1 MLRTLFGLASLLLL
15 FALVPHAATAQG
27 ASGDNHRCDQSSAAK
42 QKRSAMGGFLGG
54 LASRV
59 ADRAGA
65 PSSVG
70 GVSLPTSSL
79 LSDAIT
85 KLLDCKEQQQAAAA
99 TNEAMRGGVGTTS
112 TWKSDSRQNVSGS
125 STVNSQEKLA
135 DGTQCLT
142 VTDVVIVNGEETT
155 APKRMCRAPGA
166 SGYTRV

>member
-1 MLRTLFGLASLLLL
+1 MLRALFGFGSLLLL
-15 FALVPHAATAQG
+15 FALVPHAAAQG
-27 ASGDNHRCDQSSAAK
+27 MSGDNHRCDRSAAAK

-65 PSSVG
+65 PSSVA

-85 KLLDCKEQQQAAAA
+85 RLLDCKEQQQAAAA

-112 TWKSDSRQNVSGS
+112 TWKSDSRSNVSGS

>member
-1 MLRTLFGLASLLLL
+1 MAR
-15 FALVPHAATAQG
+15 AQG
-27 ASGDNHRCDQSSAAK
+27 DSANAHRCDQSAPAK
-42 QKRSAMGGFLGG
+42 KKRSMLGGMLGG
-54 LASRV
+54 LASRA
-59 ADRAGA
+59 ADRAGV

-70 GVSLPTSSL
+70 GVSVPTSSL

-85 KLLDCKEQQQAAAA
+85 ALLDCREQQQAAAA

-112 TWKSDSRQNVSGS
+112 TWKSDSRPDVSGS
-125 STVNSQEKLA
+125 STVNSQDKLA